1 MRILVTMTV
10 LMLAGIGV
18 AQPALSGAEKAAA
31 APLPS
36 QSFYTQKLDDP
47 KAVTVTDAKGDGQAD
62 DTAAIQA
69 ALDKVQAATR
79 YGVVLLPEGKYK
91 ITKTITVWP
100 GVRLI
105 GYGKNRPVL
114 ILADETPGYQEGEGK
129 YMVWLCGGKAR
140 DGSGIREGTPGTFY
154 SAFSNIDIK
163 IGDGNPAAIGIRFHV
178 AQHCYV
184 SHVDFHIG
192 LGKCGM
198 QQASNEAHDLHF
210 YGGEYGI
217 ITATAPPSWP
227 FLLADS
233 TFEGQ
238 RKAGI
243 NTIQNGM
250 TLVRV
255 TFKNEPTAVAVTPD
269 RWESLWMKDC
279 RLEDIS
285 GPAVLIGEESKA
297 RSRYNFE
304 GLVCKNVPVL
314 VAAPSVTKTGS
325 GAVDMGAATMPD
337 VLPKFET
344 RVAAPG
350 PIYEVKQYGYG
361 LQYKDVTAKG
371 EFAETREMA
380 ALEKLPAPVP
390 SDIAP
395 LGDPAT
401 WVNVTTLGLVGDNT
415 TDNTEAL
422 RAAIAKHKVLYF
434 PTGRYVVKDTI
445 VLGPDTV
452 LVGLHPMMTQ
462 ILLKDNTAG
471 YNGEGGPKALIES
484 PKGGRSVICGIGL
497 DAGYNTR
504 AVAAKWMAGKDSMMM
519 DVKFVGGHGTNAADG
534 SGISAYN
541 KDRTGDPDPAKK
553 WDSQPSSLWVTD
565 GGGGTFID
573 IWSAASYAHAGV
585 EVTDTTTPGRMYAVS
600 VEHHCKVEVIFK
612 NAANWAIYA
621 LQTEEE
627 KAEGSTA
634 FSTDIENSKNLTF
647 ANLWLFRVT
656 IPTKSPFGVRVK
668 GGQDLNFR
676 GVRTYSPS
684 NTAYDNPFFDVTKD
698 LSISTPEIGWLRI
711 LGK

>member
-1 MRILVTMTV
+1 MRLLVVISV
-10 LMLAGIGV
+10 LVLAAQAAV
-18 AQPALSGAEKAAA
+18 AADT
-31 APLPS
+31 PS

-47 KAVTVTDAKGDGQAD
+47 KAVTVTDAKGDGKTD

-79 YGVVLLPEGKYK
+79 YGVVLVPEGKYL
-91 ITKTITVWP
+91 ISKTITVWP

-105 GYGKNRPVL
+105 GYGKTRPVL
-114 ILADETPGYQEGEGK
+114 KLAEKTPGYDEGEGK
-129 YMVWLCGGKAR
+129 YMVWLCGGKGR
-140 DGSGIREGTPGTFY
+140 DGGAVREGTPGTFY
-154 SAFSNIDIK
+154 SAFSNIDIE

-184 SHVDFHIG
+184 SHVDFHVG
-192 LGKCGM
+192 QGKCGM

-255 TFKNEPTAVAVTPD
+255 TFKNEPTAVEVTAGK
-269 RWESLWMKDC
+269 WESLWMKDC
-279 RLEDIS
+279 RMSDIS
-285 GPAVLIGEESKA
+285 GPAIQIGEEGQA

-304 GLVCKNVPVL
+304 GLACMKVPTL
-314 VAAPSVTKTGS
+314 VAYPSGK
-325 GAVDMGAATMPD
+325 
-337 VLPKFET
+337 K
-344 RVAAPG
+344 VAAPG
-350 PIYEVKQYGYG
+350 VVYEVKEFSYG

-371 EFAETREMA
+371 EIAETCEIEEDRD
-380 ALEKLPAPVP
+380 ALRIVLPPPVP
-390 SDIAP
+390 TDLAP

-401 WVNVTTLGLVGDNT
+401 WVNVTTVGLKGDNE

-422 RAAIAKHKVLYF
+422 RAAIAKHKTLYF
-434 PTGRYVVKDTI
+434 PMGRYVVKDTI
-445 VLGPDTV
+445 VLGADTV

-471 YNGEGGPKALIES
+471 FNGEGAPKALIES
-484 PKGGRSVICGIGL
+484 PKGGKSVICGIGL

-534 SGISAYN
+534 SAISAYN

-565 GGGGTFID
+565 GGGGTFIN
-573 IWSAASYAHAGV
+573 IWSAASYARAGV
-585 EVTDTTTPGRMYAVS
+585 EVTDTTTPGRLYAVS
-600 VEHHCKVEVIFK
+600 VEHHSKQEVIFK
-612 NAANWAIYA
+612 NVANWAVYA

-634 FSTDIENSKNLTF
+634 FSTDIENCKNLTF

-656 IPTKSPFGVRVK
+656 IPTKSPFGVRIK

-676 GVRTYSPS
+676 GVRTYSPRD
-684 NTAYDNPFFDVTKD
+684 TQYDNPFFDATKD
-698 LSISTPEIGWLRI
+698 VSISTPEIGWLRI